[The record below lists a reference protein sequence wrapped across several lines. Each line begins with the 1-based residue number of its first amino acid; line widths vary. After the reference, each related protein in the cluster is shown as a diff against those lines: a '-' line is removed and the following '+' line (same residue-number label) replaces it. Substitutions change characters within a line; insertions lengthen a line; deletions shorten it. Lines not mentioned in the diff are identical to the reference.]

1 LSDDRGFTLRAR
13 DAAAIAA
20 GIRQLKNTPRDLTGP
35 RVVPRLRTSDADIYI
50 PIVNET
56 GSVLPAG
63 SVVRIGR
70 QIVKRGR
77 GGSEYPFKNYAWVA
91 TLPDSELTGSYAV
104 LQSTVQKGSTGRAL
118 LVGVT
123 KVKLDDSDKGDY
135 AKPVPNDF
143 TRMKTGG
150 DGYPVLGVEELGS
163 SDTWGFILLMKGDA
177 DIKVAI
183 FDGTRDGKVYTGHL
197 INPATGAAGNTAVQW
212 MFWGDAGVETLIDAN
227 KPVVLTHKCPAYL
240 EDDEDWSPSG
250 GPKYM
255 AVLFSQPSKTL
266 LAKFT
271 GTRTG
276 QRYTGRLVNDD
287 GSLGDN
293 IQWIFDWGNDPGT
306 ANIIGVNEFVEVVKC
321 PAWLESHAAFG
332 AVATYGEK
340 YVAKPPIWAV
350 LA

>member
-1 LSDDRGFTLRAR
+1 MSVSKTSLLGRYRAGKPIPARFLNAVTARAERAAKEADRKT
-13 DAAAIAA
+13 IAY
-20 GIRQLKNTPRDLTGP
+20 R
-35 RVVPRLRTSDADIYI
+35 
-50 PIVNET
+50 PI
-56 GSVLPAG
+56 
-63 SVVRIGR
+63 
-70 QIVKRGR
+70 GR
-77 GGSEYPFKNYAWVA
+77 GGKIA
-91 TLPDSELTGSYAV
+91 
-104 LQSTVQKGSTGRAL
+104 
-118 LVGVT
+118 
-123 KVKLDDSDKGDY
+123 
-135 AKPVPNDF
+135 
-143 TRMKTGG
+143 
-150 DGYPVLGVEELGS
+150 
-163 SDTWGFILLMKGDA
+163 
-177 DIKVAI
+177 VAI
-183 FDGTRDGKVYTGHL
+183 FDGSRNGKVYTGHL
-197 INPATGAAGNTAVQW
+197 LNLATGAAGTTAVQW

-227 KPVVLTHKCPAYL
+227 KPVVLTHKCPAHL

-332 AVATYGEK
+332 AVATYGAK

-350 LA
+350 IA